1 MNGHSRGV
9 TTALIGA
16 VLTALTLVALA
27 GASTTTLPGGTSLS
41 VTIDSPPTGTTV
53 AQAPFTVTGTA
64 AIGAAAPI
72 ANTLLLTVLDVS
84 GSTTQNVP
92 GATCGNQ
99 NAHDGQPNTI
109 LDCELAA
116 AKALNDAAVSAGT
129 VFRAGIIGF
138 GGASG
143 TGSSNDAQIADLSRA
158 AGEVALI
165 APGSITGPPGV
176 EDVDDVL
183 SSAGLGSAPFASSFP
198 GSGNGFSRFTLKEF
212 LGNTNYWAAVRRAR
226 ELAATAGP
234 PMTNKVVVMLSDGA
248 STRGGPGG
256 ALGTTALDAFSGP
269 PSDPSPPRF
278 YTFAI
283 GPNAD
288 CVTGSQ
294 YGDLQDIADAS
305 GGTCQEIDDPADAA
319 AVIPGAIASSLTA
332 VQVSV
337 DGGPPAAATV
347 TPALPQT
354 GPASATWSFEV
365 PTLAP
370 GPHEICASASGQD
383 GGGGGTTPAECI
395 TVIVK
400 APPVADAGPDRTTT
414 EGTPVAMGAS
424 PGDGIPTWSFG
435 GGTGTCTADDVHQ
448 PAANVTCTD
457 DGGYTATWTIDD
469 QLNPAVS
476 DTASLTVLNVPP
488 TPTLS
493 LSRGNLPLA
502 GGVSGTTAIADP
514 GADTHTCTIA
524 WGDGTTTVGCAGS
537 HTYGSPG
544 SYTVTVTATDDDG
557 GSGTD
562 SRNLTVDGPPSVDA
576 GGDRSGLEGA
586 LVALGGSVAD
596 DGAAPSTWSAA
607 AGAGVDPGASCSFTN
622 AASPAT
628 SISCTDDGT
637 WTLTLRADDGVNPP
651 VSDTLTLTLG
661 NADPTIAIT
670 SPPAGASPLAMSFSA
685 AVADAGGNDDLT
697 CTIAWGDGSSSAGTV
712 SGGVCSATHAYAAG
726 TVGATLTA
734 TVTDDDGGSASASRS
749 LTFNRAPVCA
759 GVDSSLATLWPPN
772 HAMRL
777 IVLGGATD
785 PDGDT
790 LTYAITSVRQD
801 EPLNS
806 GGDGDTS
813 PDALLGANG
822 ALWLRAERSGTGD
835 GRVYT
840 IGFRVSDG
848 NASCTGTVRVS
859 VPHSAKRAA
868 VLTPGPGYDSLG

>member
-41 VTIDSPPTGTTV
+41 VTITAPATGTTV

-72 ANTLLLTVLDVS
+72 ANTLLLTVLDIS

-99 NAHDGQPNTI
+99 NIHDGQANTI

-116 AKALNDAAVSAGT
+116 AKALNDAAVAAGT

-176 EDVDDVL
+176 EDVDEVL
-183 SSAGLGSAPFASSFP
+183 SSAGIGSAPFATTFP
-198 GSGNGFSRFTLKEF
+198 GNNGFSKFTLKQF
-212 LGNTNYWAAVRRAR
+212 FGNTNYWAAVRRAR
-226 ELAATAGP
+226 ELAATIGTP
-234 PMTNKVVVMLSDGA
+234 NKVVVMLSDGA

-256 ALGTTALDAFSGP
+256 ALGTTALQAFSGP

-278 YTFAI
+278 FTFAV

-288 CVTGSQ
+288 CVTSSSF
-294 YGDLQDIADAS
+294 GDLQDIADAS

-354 GPASATWSFEV
+354 GPASVTWSFAA
-365 PTLAP
+365 PALAP
-370 GPHEICASASGQD
+370 GPHEICATASGSD
-383 GGGGGTTPAECI
+383 GGGAGTTPAECI

-424 PGDGIPTWSFG
+424 PGDGIPTWSFS
-435 GGTGTCTADDVHQ
+435 GGTGTCAADNVHL
-448 PAANVTCTD
+448 PAASVTCTD

-488 TPTLS
+488 SPTLS
-493 LSRGNLPLA
+493 LSPGPYPLA
-502 GGVSGTTAIADP
+502 QAVSASTAIADP
-514 GADTHTCTIA
+514 GADTHTCSID
-524 WGDGTTTVGCAGS
+524 WGDGATTGGCGGA
-537 HTYGSPG
+537 HTYAAGG

-557 GSGTD
+557 GVGTD
-562 SRNLTVDGPPSVDA
+562 AKSLTVDAPPAVAA

-596 DGAAPSTWSAA
+596 DGAAASTWSAA

-622 AASPAT
+622 PASPVT

-670 SPPAGASPLAMSFSA
+670 APPAGASPLAVSFSA
-685 AVADAGGNDDLT
+685 AVADPGANDVLT
-697 CTIAWGDGSSSAGTV
+697 CTIAWGDSSSSAGTV

-726 TVGATLTA
+726 TVAATLTA

-759 GVDSSLATLWPPN
+759 GVDSSLDTLWPPN

-785 PDGDT
+785 PDGDA

-840 IGFRVSDG
+840 IAFGVSDG
-848 NASCTGTVRVS
+848 NASCTGSVQVS
-859 VPHSAKRAA
+859 VPHSAKKAA
-868 VLTPGPGYDSLG
+868 VPTPGPGYDSLG

>member
-41 VTIDSPPTGTTV
+41 LTITSPPTGTTV

-72 ANTLLLTVLDVS
+72 ANTLLLTVLDIS
-84 GSTTQNVP
+84 GSTTANVP

-99 NAHDGQPNTI
+99 NIHDGQPNTI

-116 AKALNDAAVSAGT
+116 AKALNDEAVAAGT
-129 VFRAGIIGF
+129 VFRTGIIGF
-138 GGASG
+138 GGSSG
-143 TGSSNDAQIADLSRA
+143 TGSSSDAQIADLSRG
-158 AGEVALI
+158 AGEVSLI
-165 APGSITGPPGV
+165 NPGTMTGGPGV
-176 EDVDDVL
+176 EDVDEVL
-183 SSAGLGSAPFASSFP
+183 SSAGLDNAPFSTNFP
-198 GSGNGFSRFTLKEF
+198 GSGSGFSKFTLKQF
-212 LGNTNYWAAVRRAR
+212 FGNTNYWAAVRRAR
-226 ELAATAGP
+226 ELAATIGTP
-234 PMTNKVVVMLSDGA
+234 NKVVVMLSDGEA
-248 STRGGPGG
+248 NRGGPGG
-256 ALGTTALDAFSGP
+256 ALGTTALHAFSGP
-269 PSDPSPPRF
+269 PSDPIPPRF
-278 YTFAI
+278 FTFAV

-288 CVTGSQ
+288 CVTSSTF
-294 YGDLQDIADAS
+294 GDLQDIADAS

-319 AVIPGAIASSLTA
+319 AVIPGAIASSLNGVKLTL
-332 VQVSV
+332 
-337 DGGPPAAATV
+337 DGGPFLPASG
-347 TPALPQT
+347 TPAFPQT
-354 GPASATWSFEV
+354 GPATVNWSYSM
-365 PTLAP
+365 PALAP
-370 GPHEICASASGQD
+370 GPHEICAYADGQD
-383 GGGGGTTPAECI
+383 GGGKGTTPAECI

-424 PGDGIPTWSFG
+424 MDAGIPTWSFS
-435 GGTGTCTADDVHQ
+435 GGTGTCTADNVHQ

-493 LSRGNLPLA
+493 LSAGPYPLA
-502 GGVSGTTAIADP
+502 QAVSASTAIADP
-514 GADTHTCTIA
+514 GADTHTCTID
-524 WGDGTTTVGCAGS
+524 WGDGATTGGCAGS
-537 HTYGSPG
+537 HTYAAGG
-544 SYTVTVTATDDDG
+544 TYTVTVTATDDDG
-557 GSGTD
+557 GAGTD
-562 SRNLTVDGPPSVDA
+562 AKSLTVDAPPAVAA

-607 AGAGVDPGASCSFTN
+607 AGAGVDPGASCSFTSP
-622 AASPAT
+622 ASPAT

-670 SPPAGASPLAMSFSA
+670 SPPAGASPLAVSFSA
-685 AVADAGGNDDLT
+685 AVADPGANDVLT
-697 CTIAWGDGSSSAGTV
+697 CTIAWGDASSSAGTV

-759 GVDSSLATLWPPN
+759 GVDSSLDTLWPPN

-785 PDGDT
+785 PDGDA
-790 LTYAITSVRQD
+790 LTYTITSVRQD

-840 IGFRVSDG
+840 IAFGVSDG
-848 NASCTGTVRVS
+848 NASCTGSTQVS

-868 VLTPGPGYDSLG
+868 VPTPGPGYDSLG